1 MRPAGNII
9 GPQVRRFR
17 TARGLSQEAF
27 AAKCQLLGL
36 DISREVLARIE
47 GRVRFVTD
55 AELIVIARALAVE
68 LVALFPTSEMKKIA
82 RSVRPLSAEK
92 AA

>member
-9 GPQVRRFR
+9 GSQVCRLR
-17 TARGLSQEAF
+17 TARGLTQATL

-55 AELIVIARALAVE
+55 AELVVIARALAVE
-68 LVALFPTSEMKKIA
+68 IPALFPKAAINQVA
-82 RSVRPLSAEK
+82 RAVRPFPEGEA
-92 AA
+92 